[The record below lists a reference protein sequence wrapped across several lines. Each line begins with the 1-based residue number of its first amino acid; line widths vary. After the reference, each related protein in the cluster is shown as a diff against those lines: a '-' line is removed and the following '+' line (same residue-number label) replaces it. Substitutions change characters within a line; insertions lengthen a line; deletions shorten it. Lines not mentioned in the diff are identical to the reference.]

1 MSGSGWPGDDAE
13 RTQIMALPA
22 AERQILAALA
32 VIGQASLSRDE
43 LAAVVEVENVEPI
56 LADLE
61 RRGLIRGDQKKRYS
75 AVGRIGEQIRRTDAA
90 LATGD
95 RLLGYMTTLAKTGRL
110 TPEQL
115 VDDAEAILGLSE
127 WGAETGQWE
136 QLLELVKTLQ
146 ACFAIA
152 NRVQEWLTLLH
163 RARSAA
169 RALNDPQSEVWVLRQ
184 LATASASAGDAA
196 ASQGYL
202 READELERGYQP
214 TMRRAA
220 TTEDAV
226 AAGRGAVATSGGSA
240 QRIGLWILGLIVAAG
255 AGVGVGYAIGNDN
268 GSVGATTAP
277 VSVTLTLPGGTVT
290 TSETVTLPATTVVST
305 TTVLSTTTELTT
317 TTVTTTV
324 APPIP

>member
-1 MSGSGWPGDDAE
+1 MSGSGWPGDDTE

-32 VIGQASLSRDE
+32 VVGGASLSRDE
-43 LAAVVEVENVEPI
+43 LAALVEVEDVKPI
-56 LADLE
+56 VADLE
-61 RRGLIRGDQKKRYS
+61 RRGLIRSDEKKRYS
-75 AVGRIGEQIRRTDAA
+75 AIGRIGEQIRSTDAA

-115 VDDAEAILGLSE
+115 VDDAEAILGLSG
-127 WGAETGQWE
+127 WAAETGQWE

-163 RARSAA
+163 RARTAA
-169 RALNDPQSEVWVLRQ
+169 RAINDHQSEIWVLRQ
-184 LATASASAGDAA
+184 LAAASAGAGDAA
-196 ASQGYL
+196 ASQRYL
-202 READELERGYQP
+202 REAEELQRRYDP
-214 TMRRAA
+214 TLQRTARTDDALSTGRRA
-220 TTEDAV
+220 V
-226 AAGRGAVATSGGSA
+226 VNGGGSG
-240 QRIGLWILGLIVAAG
+240 QRIALWILGLIVAAG

-268 GSVGATTAP
+268 GTAGATTAP
-277 VSVTLTLPGGTVT
+277 VSVTITLPGRTVT
-290 TSETVTLPATTVVST
+290 TSETVTLPA

-324 APPIP
+324 TPIP